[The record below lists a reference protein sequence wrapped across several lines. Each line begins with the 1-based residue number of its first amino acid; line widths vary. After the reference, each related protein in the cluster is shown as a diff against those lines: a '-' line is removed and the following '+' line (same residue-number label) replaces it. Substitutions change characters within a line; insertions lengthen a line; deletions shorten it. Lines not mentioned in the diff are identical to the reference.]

1 MIDLFLITM
10 AIANSLLLLVFY
22 RTLNVKTEARN
33 KTFHFQFTDGLD
45 FINYLAKDFLLSM
58 ILTHLMLFCG
68 LGERF
73 ALWIAAG
80 LHIIADILIVSLRYL
95 KHRQHA

>member
-1 MIDLFLITM
+1 MTDLFLITM
-10 AIANSLLLLVFY
+10 AIVNSLLLLVFY
-22 RTLNVKTEARN
+22 RTLHVKAEARN
-33 KTFHFQFTDGLD
+33 KIFHFQFSDGLD

-95 KHRQHA
+95 KHRQNA